1 MTSKKDSHII
11 RWGVIIT
18 SFIIVTLILWNTYD
32 FFQKF
37 KNEERTNMEI
47 LAQAYERM
55 NSLTNLNADIALE
68 GKIIGS
74 NSNIPMIIT
83 DEKDSITTW
92 SNLDSLKLIDAGQ
105 LSLLN
110 DVRLETIDVEENDIN
125 YKLYVFVTE
134 IGMPGPKKDD
144 PTKVKGNPTEM
155 DSIFVNRK
163 GITLTNNNINSDP
176 FDESNQTWWSLGRT
190 FGLPGNAPSPIVA
203 WVKGF
208 PKFKGGEN
216 ITNNGP
222 ITYQNTGKG
231 YIFIPSGLAY
241 PSINFQLGQS
251 INPLFDQVIV
261 FQIELLDIVEDTD
274 HDNDGVASI
283 NEDADG
289 DGDPTN
295 DFSDTNNPNLPD
307 YLNSNIK

>member
-1 MTSKKDSHII
+1 MNKIKSVLVLVIFA
-11 RWGVIIT
+11 VIIYACDNDRNAFLNPYADVNYE
-18 SFIIVTLILWNTYD
+18 S
-32 FFQKF
+32 
-37 KNEERTNMEI
+37 
-47 LAQAYERM
+47 LAISD
-55 NSLTNLNADIALE
+55 N
-68 GKIIGS
+68 
-74 NSNIPMIIT
+74 
-83 DEKDSITTW
+83 DSIVKFLETHYYD